1 MYNKNWAGG
10 LGFNWRPSFYNT
22 RQNLETLVF
31 VSTSPKLIWV
41 LQSSQCSKIRVAQH
55 WGRRGAHL
63 IANKRAKSECKKFST
78 KFNTNG
84 VCFNDLWRWRQRRT
98 SKKAL
103 DLLGK
108 ITILPGHHGFCYI
121 SLLSPCIWAQ
131 LPAAA
136 REISPPS
143 ERAAEI
149 EPTVYTTRTL
159 HFLFLHSVKDIN
171 RRRRFSLSFN
181 FLSLITALMNST
193 LVKFANM
200 IIWMRWNYSD
210 EVRNSTISKWPFRA
224 LLSPW

>member
-1 MYNKNWAGG
+1 M
-10 LGFNWRPSFYNT
+10 
-22 RQNLETLVF
+22 
-31 VSTSPKLIWV
+31 
-41 LQSSQCSKIRVAQH
+41 
-55 WGRRGAHL
+55 
-63 IANKRAKSECKKFST
+63 
-78 KFNTNG
+78 
-84 VCFNDLWRWRQRRT
+84 NDLWRWRQRRT

-108 ITILPGHHGFCYI
+108 ITILPGHHAFCYI
-121 SLLSPCIWAQ
+121 FLLSLCIWAQ
-131 LPAAA
+131 LQAAV

-149 EPTVYTTRTL
+149 EPIVYTTRTL
-159 HFLFLHSVKDIN
+159 HFLFLHFVKDVN

-193 LVKFANM
+193 LGKFANM

-224 LLSPW
+224 LLSPWWCMLKLPIPWLHHGPPKDGTSYRYNWDLNYRINMMM